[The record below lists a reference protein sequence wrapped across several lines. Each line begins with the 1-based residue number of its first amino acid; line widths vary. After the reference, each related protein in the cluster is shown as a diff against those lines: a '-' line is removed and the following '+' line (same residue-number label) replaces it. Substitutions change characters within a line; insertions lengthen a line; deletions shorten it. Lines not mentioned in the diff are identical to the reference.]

1 MFEGY
6 LAILNETLP
15 VGQKSISFIRG
26 VYIILCVWR
35 LSHGTDKLCFT
46 TFFWREAIESNVHN
60 VVSLSEFLSG

>member
-26 VYIILCVWR
+26 VYIILCVVTWNFF
-35 LSHGTDKLCFT
+35 CV

-60 VVSLSEFLSG
+60 VMSLSEFLSG